1 MVIAV
6 PLRPEVIVRKSTR
19 SHTSV
24 ATTEGGPM
32 RHLDV
37 MGAAHVSVVDKADV
51 AGPKATIL
59 EAMSDE
65 WRTQQRSP
73 GLSFAPID
81 AVHAGQQVPGL
92 RRGQPGSEGPFL
104 GGADSGT
111 MGELRTR

>member
-1 MVIAV
+1 
-6 PLRPEVIVRKSTR
+6 
-19 SHTSV
+19 
-24 ATTEGGPM
+24 M